1 MTKNHLAPI
10 VLFAYNRP
18 FHLKETLNALIQN
31 KSADKSTLIV
41 YSDGPKNDEDKLKV
55 DKVRNHIRKI
65 KGFKDVQLIERKV
78 NLGLSKN
85 IINGVTEIV
94 NSYGHIIVL
103 EDDLI
108 SSPYF
113 LNFMNEGLDKFE
125 YSDNVISVSGYFYPI
140 KKKVPDTFFIKGA
153 DCLGW
158 ATWKNKWKRFE
169 PEGEKL
175 LHIIEGENLISEFDF
190 NNAYPFT
197 QMLRDQIA
205 GINNSW
211 AIRWYASA
219 FINGLLTLYPGNSL
233 ISHIGNDGSGTNFGK
248 SDILDV
254 KISEKPVVIKSDL
267 VEEDR
272 NVRHL
277 IEKYLKSKNAGI
289 LKIIYRKL
297 RKYLKSNNLAYKR

>member
-1 MTKNHLAPI
+1 M
-10 VLFAYNRP
+10 
-18 FHLKETLNALIQN
+18 
-31 KSADKSTLIV
+31 IV

-55 DKVRNHIRKI
+55 DTVRSQIRRI

-85 IINGVTEIV
+85 IINGVTEIA
-94 NSYGHIIVL
+94 NSYDHFIVL

-113 LNFMNEGLDKFE
+113 LNFMNEGLDKSE
-125 YSDNVISVSGYFYPI
+125 HSDNVISISGYFYPI
-140 KKKVPDTFFIKGA
+140 KKKVPNTFFIKGA

-158 ATWKNKWKRFE
+158 ATWKNKWKLYE
-169 PEGEKL
+169 PKGEKL
-175 LHIIEGENLISEFDF
+175 FRIIEEKNLVSEFDF
-190 NNAYPFT
+190 GNAYPFT

-219 FINGLLTLYPGNSL
+219 FINGLLTLYPGSSL
-233 ISHIGNDGSGTNFGK
+233 ISHIGNDGSGTNFGE

-254 KISEKPVVIKSDL
+254 KISEKPVVIESDL
-267 VEEDR
+267 VEEDK

-277 IEKYLKSKNAGI
+277 IEKYLKYRDSGL

-297 RKYLKSNNLAYKR
+297 RKYLKSNNLA